1 MQVCWGL
8 GRLRPIFV
16 QIGNFVSWR
25 MRKIEKIQTLDQ
37 QTSKLKAE
45 NDDLAGLAKKLK
57 EQNYKLQQ
65 ELRWHINNG
74 TLAYSKLSSS
84 KTFKWIISQDVNL
97 ARELPRPL
105 NSSRN
110 PFQLCLS
117 PARCPPDRWRGRTP
131 PPSLHQNKRTLTQRH
146 QDELNYDEIRTVFNN
161 WNHVQTTPAFTKH
174 KQRFILKPVNFLQ
187 LINIIF

>member
-1 MQVCWGL
+1 
-8 GRLRPIFV
+8 
-16 QIGNFVSWR
+16 

-84 KTFKWIISQDVNL
+84 KTFK
-97 ARELPRPL
+97 
-105 NSSRN
+105 
-110 PFQLCLS
+110 
-117 PARCPPDRWRGRTP
+117 
-131 PPSLHQNKRTLTQRH
+131 
-146 QDELNYDEIRTVFNN
+146 
-161 WNHVQTTPAFTKH
+161 
-174 KQRFILKPVNFLQ
+174 
-187 LINIIF
+187 